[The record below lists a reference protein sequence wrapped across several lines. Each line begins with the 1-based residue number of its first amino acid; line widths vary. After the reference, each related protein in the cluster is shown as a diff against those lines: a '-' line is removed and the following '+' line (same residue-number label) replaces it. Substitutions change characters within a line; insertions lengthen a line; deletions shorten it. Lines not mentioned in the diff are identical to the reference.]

1 MQTIEQRPLR
11 APGRPRSETSRKAI
25 LSAAYR
31 MLKDK
36 GLTAIST
43 PALAAEAGVSTA
55 TLYRWW
61 PTKEAIALDAFLEVV
76 ETQLPFDPNIS
87 SPLERIRD
95 HVRNAVR
102 FLVSENGRAWTRL
115 IMATQEDEEL
125 RKSFLNRLYL
135 HRRQTVLLVIDEAI
149 AAGEL
154 PYTLNGKMLL
164 DAIYGPLYYRLF
176 IGHEALTEEFAG
188 QIFDAVVTGV
198 SANAKAGKSS
208 R

>member
-1 MQTIEQRPLR
+1 
-11 APGRPRSETSRKAI
+11 
-25 LSAAYR
+25 

-36 GLTAIST
+36 GLAAIST

-76 ETQLPFDPNIS
+76 ETQLPFDQKIA
-87 SPLERIRD
+87 SPLERMRD
-95 HVRNAVR
+95 HVSRAVR
-102 FLVSENGRAWTRL
+102 FLVSEDGRAWTRL
-115 IMATQEDEEL
+115 IMATQEDGQL
-125 RKSFLNRLYL
+125 RETFLNRLYL
-135 HRRQTVLLVIDEAI
+135 RRRQNVLLAIDEAI

-154 PYTLNGKMLL
+154 PGLDGNMLL

-176 IGHEALTEEFAG
+176 LGHEALTEEFAG
-188 QIFDAVVTGV
+188 QIFDAVVAGV
-198 SANAKAGKSS
+198 SANAKAEKSS

>member
-61 PTKEAIALDAFLEVV
+61 PTKEAIALDAFL
-76 ETQLPFDPNIS
+76 
-87 SPLERIRD
+87 
-95 HVRNAVR
+95 
-102 FLVSENGRAWTRL
+102 
-115 IMATQEDEEL
+115 
-125 RKSFLNRLYL
+125 
-135 HRRQTVLLVIDEAI
+135 
-149 AAGEL
+149 
-154 PYTLNGKMLL
+154 
-164 DAIYGPLYYRLF
+164 
-176 IGHEALTEEFAG
+176 
-188 QIFDAVVTGV
+188 
-198 SANAKAGKSS
+198 
-208 R
+208 